1 LAEGQEVP
9 LVDQAIATSAGA
21 GTPFTPDGRTH
32 HLFDPRSGRSANTY
46 RGVTV
51 VAARAAVA
59 DALSSAIYV
68 APPDQAADILRRGG
82 GILGRL
88 VDTAGTV
95 RIVRA

>member
-1 LAEGQEVP
+1 
-9 LVDQAIATSAGA
+9 
-21 GTPFTPDGRTH
+21 
-32 HLFDPRSGRSANTY
+32 
-46 RGVTV
+46 V